1 MASTEE
7 DDSVSH
13 AKDHGPR
20 ARAPTSAV
28 DELLVEGMVIAE
40 RYRIGDLL
48 GEGGMGAVYYAEHL
62 TVGRAVAVKVLAAQ
76 WCGVPKVTQ
85 RFRDEA
91 RAASAAGHPNIIEV
105 FDAGELPDGRPYL
118 VMEHL
123 EGRELADVIAR
134 HGRLEVERACRI
146 VRDVAR
152 ALDAAHARGIIHRDL
167 KGENVML
174 VERGGEE
181 IVKVLDFG
189 IAANN
194 ASLGP
199 RATTP
204 GLIMGTP
211 AYMAPEQAGGAS
223 ATIAFDIYALGVLL
237 HDALTGRVP
246 FQDAEGM
253 ALLVA
258 KTSKPA
264 PSVATLRDDLPPALV
279 ELVDSCLALD
289 PTLRPT
295 TAREVAE
302 RLLAIIEGRR
312 GSERVVVPT
321 TALPLRASVHAA
333 SPRWRWVVPVLLVIG
348 MLSLVAAALALR
360 DPPEVAS
367 AGAEPPLAPEM
378 PQGLAPKVDEAEA
391 PLPPV
396 PGGASGAL
404 PSEAGEGPEPARATA
419 ADEPLPS
426 EPLPSVGPRDATK
439 PVEDEPLPS
448 VGPPADEPAAS
459 VADSD
464 LCWRTRKQAQQA
476 REGHDWTGMLRHT
489 RNQGCWTERRE
500 ERQRLRTKAYM
511 ELEQWGECLDA
522 SRSLRDA
529 EGRQWQEICRRRKEQ
544 G

>member
-1 MASTEE
+1 MASTEDD
-7 DDSVSH
+7 DDSVSY
-13 AKDHGPR
+13 AGTGAHGPR
-20 ARAPTSAV
+20 ARAQTGAI
-28 DELLVEGMVIAE
+28 DELLAEGMVIAE

-48 GEGGMGAVYYAEHL
+48 GEGGMGAVYFAKHL
-62 TVGRAVAVKVLAAQ
+62 TVGRSVAVKVLAAQ

-123 EGRELADVIAR
+123 EGRELADVITR
-134 HGRLEVERACRI
+134 HGRLEVKRACRI
-146 VRDVAR
+146 IRDVAR
-152 ALDAAHARGIIHRDL
+152 ALDAAHTRGVIHRDL

-211 AYMAPEQAGGAS
+211 AYMAPEQAGGAP

-237 HDALTGRVP
+237 HEALTGRTP
-246 FQDAEGM
+246 FQDADGV

-264 PSVATLRDDLPPALV
+264 PSIATLLADLPPALV
-279 ELVDSCLALD
+279 ELVDSCLAMD
-289 PTLRPT
+289 PSLRPA

-302 RLLAIIEGRR
+302 RLLEIIEGRQAA
-312 GSERVVVPT
+312 EPTVEPTLVVPPRRSAAT
-321 TALPLRASVHAA
+321 PLW
-333 SPRWRWVVPVLLVIG
+333 WRVGIPVVGLVLL
-348 MLSLVAAALALR
+348 LSLVAGVLGLRELASE
-360 DPPEVAS
+360 DATDAS
-367 AGAEPPLAPEM
+367 IEPPLAPEM
-378 PQGLAPKVDEAEA
+378 PEGVVAKVDDGGA

-396 PGGASGAL
+396 PGAAGVEPSVDAS
-404 PSEAGEGPEPARATA
+404 AGSDPVPASAV
-419 ADEPLPS
+419 DEPLPS
-426 EPLPSVGPRDATK
+426 IGRPDATK
-439 PVEDEPLPS
+439 PVADEPLPS
-448 VGPPADEPAAS
+448 VGPPDDEPAAS
-459 VADSD
+459 VADSG

-476 REGHDWTGMLRHT
+476 REGHDWMGVLRHT
-489 RNQGCWTERRE
+489 RNQSCWTEQRDQ
-500 ERQRLRTKAYM
+500 RQRLRTKAHM
-511 ELEQWGECLDA
+511 ELGQWGECLDA